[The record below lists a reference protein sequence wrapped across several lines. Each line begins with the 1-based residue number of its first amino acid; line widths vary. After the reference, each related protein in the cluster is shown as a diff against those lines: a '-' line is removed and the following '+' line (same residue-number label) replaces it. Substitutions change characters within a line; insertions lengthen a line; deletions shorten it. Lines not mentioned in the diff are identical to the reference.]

1 MNFQEKLA
9 GVVSRYEEVQS
20 LLASPSIG
28 ADELVKLNKEISVLE
43 PVVEAI
49 HNYQKQEKSFKEAGE
64 LMQDASMDKEMRELA
79 ETEYYELKEKLPE
92 LEKKSKFFYC
102 LKKKTMKKCDS

>member
-28 ADELVKLNKEISVLE
+28 ADELVKLN
-43 PVVEAI
+43 
-49 HNYQKQEKSFKEAGE
+49 
-64 LMQDASMDKEMRELA
+64 
-79 ETEYYELKEKLPE
+79 
-92 LEKKSKFFYC
+92 
-102 LKKKTMKKCDS
+102 